1 MEAFTAFD
9 LRFAAYSFHPFVG
22 TSRRIPRATGLPV
35 VPSQRE
41 HVRPTG
47 EQASEQ
53 VNLFVRRRSI
63 RDGGVLEGG
72 LFHGWRGLC
81 SKTSL
86 KCRHL
91 ALKLMPFSIQIG
103 QPRSNPRQ
111 VFLNIVL
118 VGHA

>member
-63 RDGGVLEGG
+63 RDGGVLADIAPTMLQILGVPQPAEMTG
-72 LFHGWRGLC
+72 
-81 SKTSL
+81 KSL
-86 KCRHL
+86 IIK
-91 ALKLMPFSIQIG
+91 
-103 QPRSNPRQ
+103 
-111 VFLNIVL
+111 
-118 VGHA
+118 